1 MSWHMTFILKTN
13 AHTLIREETHT
24 LVAAAEKRNVV
35 AICEQQPSHI
45 KCELG
50 LLLLVLVLLPRSLA
64 ASTPATVMRP
74 FKARKC
80 LHFCT
85 FLLSHYAKY
94 ICIVCRCFSS
104 SFDAYVLPSSV
115 VFRFVSSSQAS
126 LPRPNY
132 FSIIFS
138 YWGAHSDFGPDSLD
152 VVVVESGLYC
162 ECVAVAL
169 ALWLLASAFGYYAF
183 MSCQVRFKTL
193 HRCSSSRSS
202 SS

>member
-13 AHTLIREETHT
+13 THTLIHAQTHT
-24 LVAAAEKRNVV
+24 LAAAAEERNVV
-35 AICEQQPSHI
+35 AIFKQQPSHI

-50 LLLLVLVLLPRSLA
+50 LLLLVLLPRSLA

-115 VFRFVSSSQAS
+115 VFRFLSLKLAS
-126 LPRPNY
+126 LNQPT
-132 FSIIFS
+132 
-138 YWGAHSDFGPDSLD
+138 SL
-152 VVVVESGLYC
+152 
-162 ECVAVAL
+162 
-169 ALWLLASAFGYYAF
+169 
-183 MSCQVRFKTL
+183 
-193 HRCSSSRSS
+193 
-202 SS
+202 

>member
-13 AHTLIREETHT
+13 AHTLIRGETHT
-24 LVAAAEKRNVV
+24 LVATAEKRNVV
-35 AICEQQPSHI
+35 AIFEQQPSHI

-50 LLLLVLVLLPRSLA
+50 LLLLVLLPRSLA

-115 VFRFVSSSQAS
+115 VFRFLSPS
-126 LPRPNY
+126 
-132 FSIIFS
+132 
-138 YWGAHSDFGPDSLD
+138 
-152 VVVVESGLYC
+152 
-162 ECVAVAL
+162 
-169 ALWLLASAFGYYAF
+169 
-183 MSCQVRFKTL
+183 
-193 HRCSSSRSS
+193 
-202 SS
+202 